1 MPSSLLGMFHHN
13 NKLTFSIAVSN
24 LHKQT
29 KKQFSQVIQDLYTYV
44 NPKNNK
50 PSPMISKATYE
61 IIMAHAE
68 ELDSAIIYD
77 KDFNYNYFGFKTM
90 EVYPFNANLIK
101 AILPLENQRQ
111 SCRETTTHDHASRSR
126 YSRQ

>member
-1 MPSSLLGMFHHN
+1 
-13 NKLTFSIAVSN
+13 VSN

-29 KKQFSQVIQDLYTYV
+29 KKQFSHVIHDLYTYV

-50 PSPMISKATYE
+50 PSPMISKETYD
-61 IIMAHAE
+61 IVMAHAE

-90 EVYPFNANLIK
+90 EVLQ
-101 AILPLENQRQ
+101 PLSSPSFFKHRTNFC
-111 SCRETTTHDHASRSR
+111 SAPTCSASTAKSQNVP
-126 YSRQ
+126 ST

>member
-1 MPSSLLGMFHHN
+1 MLIH
-13 NKLTFSIAVSN
+13 SIAVSN

-44 NPKNNK
+44 NPKNQK
-50 PSPMISKATYE
+50 PSPMISKETYD
-61 IIMAHAE
+61 IVMAHAD

-90 EVYPFNANLIK
+90 EVYSAKN
-101 AILPLENQRQ
+101 
-111 SCRETTTHDHASRSR
+111 TTNISDPTS
-126 YSRQ
+126 

>member
-1 MPSSLLGMFHHN
+1 MPSLRLGSASYLQRLL
-13 NKLTFSIAVSN
+13 FSIAVSN

-29 KKQFSQVIQDLYTYV
+29 KKQFSQVVHDLYTYV

-50 PSPMISKATYE
+50 PSPMISKETYE
-61 IIMAHAE
+61 TVMAHAE

-90 EVYPFNANLIK
+90 EVYFSI
-101 AILPLENQRQ
+101 
-111 SCRETTTHDHASRSR
+111 
-126 YSRQ
+126 

>member
-1 MPSSLLGMFHHN
+1 
-13 NKLTFSIAVSN
+13 VSN

-29 KKQFSQVIQDLYTYV
+29 KKQFSQVVHDLYTYI

-50 PSPMISKATYE
+50 PSPMISKETYE
-61 IIMAHAE
+61 IVMAHSE

-90 EVYPFNANLIK
+90 EVIPKMTLLMT
-101 AILPLENQRQ
+101 AILSLEN
-111 SCRETTTHDHASRSR
+111 
-126 YSRQ
+126 

>member
-1 MPSSLLGMFHHN
+1 MLSSQLGIT
-13 NKLTFSIAVSN
+13 LYLQRLRFSIAVSN

-29 KKQFSQVIQDLYTYV
+29 KKQFSHVIHDLYTYV

-50 PSPMISKATYE
+50 PSPMISKETYDVV
-61 IIMAHAE
+61 MAHAE

-90 EVYPFNANLIK
+90 EVISKYKNV
-101 AILPLENQRQ
+101 
-111 SCRETTTHDHASRSR
+111 C
-126 YSRQ
+126 

>member
-1 MPSSLLGMFHHN
+1 
-13 NKLTFSIAVSN
+13 VSN

-29 KKQFSQVIQDLYTYV
+29 KKQFSHVVHDLYSYV

-50 PSPMISKATYE
+50 PSPMISKETYE
-61 IIMAHAE
+61 VIMAHAE

-90 EVYPFNANLIK
+90 EVPPISPPFQTPSNGAAFVL
-101 AILPLENQRQ
+101 APHQRQ
-111 SCRETTTHDHASRSR
+111 SGGTSATHDYARRSR
-126 YSRQ
+126 HPRQRH